1 MSLSAVTPSVA
12 ANQKTSFF
20 CWRCFV
26 HSAPSR
32 PWDCAACHV
41 PATGK
46 LFVSMRGAGVA
57 ETQAADR
64 GVWHWQQE
72 IRDKALSCNES
83 RCVAELHCTPAHN
96 TVRVCVPV
104 QTAGSVRMKN
114 LSATVLSSALHSPSS
129 TFDAPRS
136 TYALG

>member
-1 MSLSAVTPSVA
+1 
-12 ANQKTSFF
+12 
-20 CWRCFV
+20 
-26 HSAPSR
+26 
-32 PWDCAACHV
+32 
-41 PATGK
+41 
-46 LFVSMRGAGVA
+46 MRGAGVA

-114 LSATVLSSALHSPSS
+114 LSDSPEQRSSRPQQH
-129 TFDAPRS
+129 FRRS
-136 TYALG
+136 